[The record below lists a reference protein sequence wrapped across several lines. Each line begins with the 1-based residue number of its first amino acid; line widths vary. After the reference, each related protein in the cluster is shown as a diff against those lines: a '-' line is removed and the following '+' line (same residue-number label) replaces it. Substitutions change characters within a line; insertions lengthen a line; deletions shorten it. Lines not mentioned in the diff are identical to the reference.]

1 MNETHPLSYFLTS
14 MNCEHNNQI
23 GDNYGVTCQDC
34 KEVLE
39 GYGYGGWFG
48 SNLKGNERCIHI
60 WWKISAEEEECMYCH
75 VIREREEK
83 AN

>member
-1 MNETHPLSYFLTS
+1 
-14 MNCEHNNQI
+14 MNCEHQKRI

-48 SNLKGNERCIHI
+48 SNLKVNERCIHI
-60 WWKISAEEEECMYCH
+60 WWKVSTEEEEYMYCH
-75 VIREREEK
+75 VIGEREEK
-83 AN
+83 ANY

>member
-1 MNETHPLSYFLTS
+1 
-14 MNCEHNNQI
+14 MNCEHHKRI

-60 WWKISAEEEECMYCH
+60 WWKISTEEEECMYCH